1 MNGQGVF
8 EMVSAKPRGFT
19 LIELIIV
26 IVLLGILAA
35 TALPKFANLTI
46 QAKNAA
52 NQGMAGAMGSATSIA
67 HAAWLANGAPT
78 EVGGSNISLEGS
90 TVHVNTL
97 GWPDGSVDTTA
108 TPSACANV
116 WTSILTNPPPAGC
129 ASGCSNVCTTSSTN
143 NCYIASAAGSVCTY
157 TQSSSSSITVTYD
170 MNGGAIGST
179 SQ

>member
-1 MNGQGVF
+1 MIMTR
-8 EMVSAKPRGFT
+8 EKGFT

-46 QAKNAA
+46 QAKNAS

-67 HAAWLANGAPT
+67 HAAWLANGAPSD
-78 EVGGSNISLEGS
+78 VGGSSVSLENTS
-90 TVHVNTL
+90 VHVNTL
-97 GWPDGSVDTTA
+97 GWPDDSVETTA
-108 TPSACANV
+108 TAAACANI
-116 WTSILTNPPPAGC
+116 WNSILTNPPIAGC
-129 ASGCSNVCTTSSTN
+129 ASGCTNVCTTTSTN

-157 TQSSSSSITVTYD
+157 TLASSASITVTYD
-170 MNGGAIGST
+170 MDGGAIGST